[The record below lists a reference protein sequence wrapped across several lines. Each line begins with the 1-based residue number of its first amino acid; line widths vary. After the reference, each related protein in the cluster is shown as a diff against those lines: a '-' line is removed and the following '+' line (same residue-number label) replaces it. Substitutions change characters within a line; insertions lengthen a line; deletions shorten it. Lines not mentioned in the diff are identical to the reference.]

1 VADVLLSRDAF
12 TDVRLRVAGVTM
24 REPDGR
30 VRVGVVIEP
39 ADPVAPLASVG
50 AVLVEGDGRIVGR
63 WFGKDPAE
71 RPLLGAMAAA
81 PGTYRLRVA
90 AIDADGRAGAAEDD
104 VDATLTPAG
113 PLSLGS
119 LVLGV
124 SRNGATEPRLE
135 FGSEPT

>member
-1 VADVLLSRDAF
+1 
-12 TDVRLRVAGVTM
+12 M
-24 REPDGR
+24 
-30 VRVGVVIEP
+30 
-39 ADPVAPLASVG
+39 
-50 AVLVEGDGRIVGR
+50 GR

-71 RPLLGAMAAA
+71 RPLLGAIAAA

-124 SRNGATEPRLE
+124 SRNGLAMKMDRLGLGDSAGRLE
-135 FGSEPT
+135 S